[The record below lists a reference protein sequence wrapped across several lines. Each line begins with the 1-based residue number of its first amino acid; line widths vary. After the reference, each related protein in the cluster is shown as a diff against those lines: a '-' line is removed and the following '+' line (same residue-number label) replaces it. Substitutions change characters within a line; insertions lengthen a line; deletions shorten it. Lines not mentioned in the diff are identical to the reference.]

1 VSWTVSVG
9 DVLGAVLG
17 PDLPVAFVAYD
28 GSRCGPDDA
37 RTTVVVRSE
46 DALRR
51 IVTAPDELGFG
62 RAYVAGDLAIE
73 GDVFDVIAMQDQ
85 LENVKVR
92 PAQIVQA
99 LKLLGVKALRPLPP
113 PPEEAR
119 LRGRRHSKARDAA
132 AISYHYDVSNDFY
145 RIVLG
150 PSLTYSCA
158 VWTDT
163 TTTLEQAQANKHELV
178 SRKLGLEPGMRLLD
192 IGCGWGGM
200 VLHAAKEHG
209 VRAVGVTLSKPQAD
223 LARKRAA
230 ELGVGDLVE
239 IRHADYRDMND
250 GPYDAISSIGMF
262 EHVGLMQLGEY
273 FTRCHALL
281 APGGRFLNHGISRPA
296 HMPTVHH
303 TRFARRGLSRDFTER
318 YVFPDGELHEIGDVM
333 SAMQNSGFEARHME
347 ALREHYA
354 LTLRAW
360 VRNLEADWDRAV
372 EETSAGRARVWRLYM
387 AAAAVGFERDRNE
400 VHQILAT
407 RTADGESG
415 MPLRPDFG

>member
-1 VSWTVSVG
+1 MSRSVSVG
-9 DVLGAVLG
+9 DVLEAVLG

-28 GSRCGPDDA
+28 GSRFGPDDA
-37 RTTVVVRSE
+37 RTTVVVRSQ

-85 LENVKVR
+85 LENVKVT
-92 PAQIVQA
+92 PAQIVAA

-119 LRGRRHSKARDAA
+119 MHGRRHSKARDAA
-132 AISYHYDVSNDFY
+132 AISFHYDVSNDFY
-145 RIVLG
+145 EIVLG

-178 SRKLGLEPGMRLLD
+178 ARKLGLEPGMRLLD

-209 VRAVGVTLSKPQAD
+209 VRAVGVTLSKVQAD

-230 ELGVGDLVE
+230 DLGVGDLVE
-239 IRHADYRDMND
+239 IHHADYRDITD
-250 GPYDAISSIGMF
+250 GPVRRDQLDR
-262 EHVGLMQLGEY
+262 HV
-273 FTRCHALL
+273 R
-281 APGGRFLNHGISRPA
+281 
-296 HMPTVHH
+296 
-303 TRFARRGLSRDFTER
+303 ARRAHPAGGVLL
-318 YVFPDGELHEIGDVM
+318 PL
-333 SAMQNSGFEARHME
+333 
-347 ALREHYA
+347 
-354 LTLRAW
+354 LRAA
-360 VRNLEADWDRAV
+360 R
-372 EETSAGRARVWRLYM
+372 AGRTPGEPWHQPAGSH
-387 AAAAVGFERDRNE
+387 ADGASHAV
-400 VHQILAT
+400 LAT
-407 RTADGESG
+407 RPEPRLHRA
-415 MPLRPDFG
+415 LRVPRRRAARDR